1 MPSLVKSPLRYP
13 GGKNRAVKSIAR
25 LLPRFKEYR
34 EPFLGGGSVFFYV
47 RQRYPDIK
55 FWIND
60 IYADLAVFW
69 REAQRD
75 VDAVAAIVSQWKN
88 DFCSGRELYAFL
100 NENFERFGDTERA
113 AAFFVYNRIT
123 FSGTTLSGGYSEQ
136 AFALRF
142 TDSSIER
149 LRASGRLL
157 DCARITD
164 CDYAESVE
172 AAGENVFIFLDPPYY
187 SASKSALYGRNGA
200 LHKRFDHVRFAE
212 TMRRCSHDWLLT
224 YDDSPYIRELFAFA
238 NIIPWQLSYG
248 MKNVGAD
255 SVQHGAELLI
265 SNYLTP
271 ERFAEA
277 MAGQGQLFVP

>member
-1 MPSLVKSPLRYP
+1 MLPLAKSPLRYP

-25 LLPRFKEYR
+25 LLPHFEEYR
-34 EPFLGGGSVFFYV
+34 EPFLGGGSIYFYV
-47 RQRYPDIK
+47 RQKYPDSA

-60 IYADLAVFW
+60 IYSDLSVFW
-69 REAQRD
+69 RETQRD
-75 VDAVAAIVSQWKN
+75 VDAVAAIVSQWKD
-88 DFCSGRELYAFL
+88 DFRSGRELYAFL
-100 NENFERFGDTERA
+100 NENFERFDDRHRA

-136 AFALRF
+136 AFARRF
-142 TDSSIER
+142 TDSSIDR

-157 DCARITD
+157 DGARITD
-164 CDYAESVE
+164 CDYAELVE
-172 AAGENVFIFLDPPYY
+172 ASGENVFIFLDPPYY
-187 SASKSALYGRNGA
+187 SAAKSALYGRNGA
-200 LHKRFDHVRFAE
+200 LHKGFDHERFAE
-212 TMRRCSHDWLLT
+212 TMRRCPHDWLLT

-238 NIIPWQLSYG
+238 NIIPWELSYG

-271 ERFAEA
+271 ERFAAATE
-277 MAGQGQLFVP
+277 GQMRLFEQ